1 MWASWTQTAPWVLGE
16 RATLGTKGPLG
27 RAAGGPGTR
36 AAQRGLSGASPSA
49 PEPLTGAGHR
59 FHMVSLPVYTTGSQ
73 RTAATTTAAAAAGRH
88 GRESPPRPCL
98 LPRAHRGPTHSALLG
113 ARAGTETRQPR

>member
-1 MWASWTQTAPWVLGE
+1 MWASWTQTAPWVL
-16 RATLGTKGPLG
+16 
-27 RAAGGPGTR
+27 
-36 AAQRGLSGASPSA
+36 
-49 PEPLTGAGHR
+49 
-59 FHMVSLPVYTTGSQ
+59 GSQ

-113 ARAGTETRQPR
+113 ARAGTETRQPRDSNVPSQTPAP